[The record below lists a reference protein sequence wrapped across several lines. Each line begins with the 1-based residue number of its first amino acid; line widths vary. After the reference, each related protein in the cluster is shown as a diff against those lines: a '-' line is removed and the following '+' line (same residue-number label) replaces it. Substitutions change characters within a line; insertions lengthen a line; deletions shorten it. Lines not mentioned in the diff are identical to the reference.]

1 MKILIATG
9 IYPPDIG
16 GPATYTK
23 TIAHAFADKGHD
35 VVVVT
40 YGNVRQDNS
49 TFSLV
54 AVSRTLPK
62 GLRHILYFLKILRH
76 GASSDIIFAQD
87 PVSAGFPA
95 ALAAMILRKRFIIK
109 IVGDYAWEQAR
120 LRYGVSDL
128 LDDFLKKRYGWRVE
142 FLRKVERWTAS
153 RAHHVIVPSKYL
165 ENIVKTWGIEV
176 DVRVIP
182 NSVERFELPDRET
195 ARRKLGFTNT
205 VILSV
210 GRLVPWKGFEF
221 LISLVPELRKK
232 HDISLVIL
240 GDGPLKGL
248 LDRIKPSQFVLLPGA
263 VSTPILREYL
273 AASDIFAL
281 DTTYEGFS
289 HQLIEALH
297 AGLPIIT
304 TDAGGNKEIIE
315 DGTNGLLISANDRTM
330 WLEAFD
336 KLLSDSY
343 LREKFKMS
351 GAKILN
357 EYSSESMAAKTLH
370 ILQSK

>member
-16 GPATYTK
+16 GPATYVK
-23 TIAHAFADKGHD
+23 TIAHAFADRGHD

-40 YGNVRQDNS
+40 YGNARQDNS
-49 TFSLV
+49 TFSIFT
-54 AVSRTLPK
+54 VSRALPK
-62 GLRHILYFLKILRH
+62 GLRHILYFLKILQR
-76 GASSDIIFAQD
+76 GIRSDVIFAQD

-128 LDDFLKKRYGWRVE
+128 LGDFLKKKYGWRVE

-153 RAHHVIVPSKYL
+153 RAYRVIVPSKYL
-165 ENIVKTWGIEV
+165 ENIVKTWGIDV
-176 DVRVIP
+176 NVRVIP
-182 NSVERFELPDRET
+182 NSVETFKLPDRQT

-221 LISLVPELRKK
+221 LISLVPDLRKK

-248 LDRIKPSQFVLLPGA
+248 LERIKPPEFVALPGA
-263 VSTPILREYL
+263 VSSDVLREYL

-281 DTTYEGFS
+281 NTAYEGFS
-289 HQLIEALH
+289 HQLVEVLSV
-297 AGLPIIT
+297 GLPVIT

-315 DGTNGLLISANDRTM
+315 DGINGLLVPANDRAG

-336 KLLSDSY
+336 RLLNDED
-343 LREKFKMS
+343 LRQKFKAE
-351 GAKILN
+351 GIKTVRG
-357 EYSSESMAAKTLH
+357 YSSESMVAKTLH
-370 ILQSK
+370 ILQ